1 MLSPPNQ
8 GSEVV
13 DRLRH
18 LSLYQWLNGPAGL
31 ELGTSPNN
39 PPSLLGPAHFDL
51 GIIAGRKTINFLL
64 STMIPGEND
73 GKVSIQRAQLAG
85 MQDFLVVNATHSFIM
100 KNSKVIDHVLSYL
113 KKGRFRHP
121 GCWSR

>member
-1 MLSPPNQ
+1 
-8 GSEVV
+8 
-13 DRLRH
+13 
-18 LSLYQWLNGPAGL
+18 
-31 ELGTSPNN
+31 
-39 PPSLLGPAHFDL
+39 
-51 GIIAGRKTINFLL
+51 
-64 STMIPGEND
+64 MIPGEND